1 MSVKTF
7 LYMCVLVFVTS
18 SVNALDYSTPA
29 GLEYCTVCHGSQLK
43 GNVNIGAP
51 RLSDLPQWYV
61 ERQLHNFKDGVRGAH
76 SDDTFGAEMRQMVS
90 NLSNNELTDIAEW
103 VVKTNSSKPGPTI
116 HGDSAVGKTLYQSC
130 VACHGANA
138 EGNDTLGAPKLS
150 GLNDWY
156 LATQLNHFRLNIR
169 GNQSTDIYGQQMKA
183 ASKVLTSEEDVAN
196 LATYITQLN

>member
-7 LYMCVLVFVTS
+7 LYMCVLVFLAS
-18 SVNALDYSTPA
+18 SVNALDRVTPE
-29 GLEYCTVCHGSQLK
+29 GLEYCTVCHGSQLR
-43 GNVNIGAP
+43 GNENIGAP

-61 ERQLHNFKDGVRGAH
+61 ERQLHNFKNGVRGAH

-90 NLSNNELTDIAEW
+90 HLSSNELTDIAVW
-103 VVKTNSSKPGPTI
+103 VVKTNSSKPEPTI
-116 HGDSAVGKTLYQSC
+116 HADSKAGKVLYQRC

-138 EGNDTLGAPKLS
+138 EGNASLGAPKLS

-156 LATQLNHFRLNIR
+156 VARQLNHFRRDIR
-169 GNQSTDIYGQQMKA
+169 GNQSTDVYGQQMKA